1 MIPFITTPYGYEMR
15 PIRAPRSRLAGTFL
29 IFVLIFALVIP
40 LPYVIF
46 RPGTPDNVLGKMI
59 SVPSSFAAEDVAER
73 DKDGRLF
80 LTTVYVTTPR
90 TKVLGAEIIYAWIRG
105 DQSVYPRSAIYPDGA
120 DPKKIKSQEKLE
132 MTTSQQSAIY
142 NALTF
147 LGYKVATRARIVEI
161 LETSDAAG
169 RLKIGDLILKVDGK
183 SVASASEIVDLVRA
197 KSSGDQIS
205 MEVERDGEILT
216 FPKIEL
222 ISNDQ
227 GSAIGIFLTVDFDS
241 PVDIEID
248 IKDTGGPSA
257 GMIFTLGIIE
267 KMTGEDLI
275 RGRRIAG
282 TGTIDVKGRI
292 GAIGGIESKLIG
304 ARGSGAT
311 IFLAPVDNCDDIA
324 HIPDGLQVI
333 PVATLK
339 EAVEVLR
346 DDDPS
351 DRASCKSLR

>member
-1 MIPFITTPYGYEMR
+1 
-15 PIRAPRSRLAGTFL
+15 
-29 IFVLIFALVIP
+29 
-40 LPYVIF
+40 
-46 RPGTPDNVLGKMI
+46 MI
-59 SVPSSFAAEDVAER
+59 SVPSTFASEDLATR

-90 TKVLGAEIIYAWIRG
+90 TKVLGAEILYAWIRG
-105 DQSVYPRSAIYPDGA
+105 DQSVYPRTSIYPEGSN
-120 DPKKIKSQEKLE
+120 PRKIKSQEKLE

-147 LGYKVATRARIVEI
+147 LGYEVATRARIVEI
-161 LETSDAAG
+161 LEQSDAAG
-169 RLKIGDLILKVDGK
+169 QLKIGDVILRVDGK
-183 SVASASEIVDLVRA
+183 SV
-197 KSSGDQIS
+197 SS
-205 MEVERDGEILT
+205 V
-216 FPKIEL
+216 
-222 ISNDQ
+222 
-227 GSAIGIFLTVDFDS
+227 GIFLTVDFDS

-267 KMTGEDLI
+267 KMTGEDLV

-282 TGTIDVKGRI
+282 TGTIDIQGRI

-304 ARGSGAT
+304 ARRSGAT
-311 IFLAPVDNCDDIA
+311 IFLAPVDNCDDIS
-324 HIPDGLQVI
+324 HVPDGLQVI

-346 DDDPS
+346 DSDLSERPS
-351 DRASCKSLR
+351 CRKLR